1 MGVAAE
7 STETLING
15 LEAALSRASRAG
27 SARLVSATVQVDRDI
42 DPTAIAAGSRLAAD
56 RWFSWEQPDRGFAL
70 AGLGTAVQALSRGED
85 RFRDLAERCA
95 RATQDRE
102 AEEPGEL
109 PAGAGPVWSTGFA
122 FASRGGSAPIWSS
135 LPPALAVLPE
145 VAM

>member
-42 DPTAIAAGSRLAAD
+42 DPTALAAGSRLAAD

-70 AGLGTAVQALSRGED
+70 AGVGSAAEVTSRGPD
-85 RFRDLAERCA
+85 RFRDLAEGCSRFA
-95 RATQDRE
+95 HDRV
-102 AEEPGEL
+102 ADEPRGL
-109 PAGAGPVWSTGFA
+109 PAGAGPIWATGLA
-122 FASRGGSAPIWSS
+122 FARAGG
-135 LPPALAVLPE
+135 
-145 VAM
+145 